1 MEDWLFY
8 LVAIATSVALTLL
21 ISSLLKPSRPRKT
34 ASLPLPPGPRSVPVV
49 GPLFALLRLRRRS
62 NFDVERL
69 LRGLCRRHGPIVTL
83 QLLSSSRPAVFIADR
98 VLAHRALVARGAEFA
113 DRPPAF
119 GPGAVLSSNQRSI
132 NTAPYGPVWRALRRN
147 LAAELLHPSRLRAH
161 SPARRWALDL
171 LVRDLGTKSSDG
183 AAAAVVVMESF
194 QFAMFCLLVLMCF
207 GERLPDE
214 QIRRIESLQRDLL
227 SNFVSFSVLALYPK
241 ITRLLFR
248 GRWKKLME
256 IRRKQEETFVPL
268 IDARRNNLL
277 LQRRR
282 RSEEDGFVYSYVD
295 SLVDLEIPVDGGR
308 KLTDGEIVSLCS
320 EFLSA
325 GTDTTAT
332 SLQWIMANLVKQPD
346 IQTKLYEEIERVVE
360 KDAAVR
366 EEDLQ
371 RMPYLK
377 AVVLEGLRRHPPGH
391 FVLPHAVTEEAEF
404 EGYRIPKGAAVNFT
418 VAEIGWDGAVWQEPM
433 EFRPE
438 RFLEGGEGE
447 GVDITG
453 GREIRMMPFGAGRR
467 ICPGMGL
474 ALLHLE
480 YFVANLVK
488 EFEWKPAAEGEEV
501 DMTEKLEFTVVM
513 KTPLRA
519 RILPRKR
526 T

>member
-21 ISSLLKPSRPRKT
+21 ISSLLKTPRPRKT
-34 ASLPLPPGPRSVPVV
+34 ASLPLPPGPRSLPVV

-171 LVRDLGTKSSDG
+171 LVRDLGTESSG
-183 AAAAVVVMESF
+183 GGAAAAAVVVMESF

-295 SLVDLEIPVDGGR
+295 SLVDLEIPEDGGR

-346 IQTKLYEEIERVVE
+346 VQTKLYEEIERVVE
-360 KDAAVR
+360 KDAAVQ

-391 FVLPHAVTEEAEF
+391 FVLPHAGGTGRCGKSRWSF
-404 EGYRIPKGAAVNFT
+404 GRKGFWKA
-418 VAEIGWDGAVWQEPM
+418 GRGK
-433 EFRPE
+433 
-438 RFLEGGEGE
+438 